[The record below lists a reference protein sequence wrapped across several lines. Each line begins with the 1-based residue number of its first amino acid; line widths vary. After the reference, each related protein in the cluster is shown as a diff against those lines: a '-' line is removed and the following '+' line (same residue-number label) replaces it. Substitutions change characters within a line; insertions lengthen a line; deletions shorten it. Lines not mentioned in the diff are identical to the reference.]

1 MAVSKKVKQ
10 MMEQSSWVR
19 KMFETGAELKAT
31 HGAENVFD
39 FSLGNPNV
47 PPPVGFQQTLEE
59 EVAEEL
65 PGKHGYMPNAG
76 YPSVREAVAGYVSED
91 QQVGLGP
98 ESVIMTAGA
107 GGALNVALKTI
118 VNPGDTVLVMTPF
131 FPEYRFYADNH
142 GATVKQIPARD
153 DFDLDLDAIAR
164 AIDTSTCAVLI
175 NSPNNPAGTVYPQE
189 SIEALGDL
197 LERKSRELGRT
208 IYLISDEPYRKI
220 VFDGLE
226 VPSVLA
232 AYKNSF
238 AAASYSK
245 ELSVPGERIGWL
257 IINPQAEDFQNL
269 VDGAILSNRILG
281 FVNAP
286 ALMQRVIARLQGS
299 HVDVELYR
307 RKRDMLCSG
316 LEEIGYRFQKPQGT
330 FYLFPQAPGGDD
342 LEAVRVL
349 QDELVLTVPGKG
361 FGCPGYFRISF
372 CVEDRVI
379 EKAMPGFERA
389 FEKLS

>member
-1 MAVSKKVKQ
+1 
-10 MMEQSSWVR
+10 
-19 KMFETGAELKAT
+19 
-31 HGAENVFD
+31 
-39 FSLGNPNV
+39 
-47 PPPVGFQQTLEE
+47 
-59 EVAEEL
+59 
-65 PGKHGYMPNAG
+65 
-76 YPSVREAVAGYVSED
+76 
-91 QQVGLGP
+91 
-98 ESVIMTAGA
+98 
-107 GGALNVALKTI
+107 
-118 VNPGDTVLVMTPF
+118 MTPF